1 MKRLAK
7 LELNKQLL
15 AVFFAAVLLLS
26 VGHFAVYSYLLNTMQ
41 REEDALNRERMDG
54 AIIELSTVFDDAQAG
69 YVEVL
74 NMEQIKTYDGGA
86 PDMYTLSQVQQN
98 AARSLA
104 RVDYIYSWFVM
115 LEGSD
120 YLITKNGVVS
130 PKTYFS
136 DLCISDV
143 YDNAFWQNR
152 FRDTAGK
159 HFFPAQS
166 YAVRENNGKDTQLEL
181 MPLAISP
188 SWQGDVM
195 VVLFL
200 DMQAM
205 CRETDAFLENGVYF
219 FEDDGSILY
228 TTDTEPALSALPEGD
243 TVTDPQQ
250 NRHRVLSQ
258 SVRNGPYCVKLLSES
273 EATALLRNNVVLC
286 LGIAL
291 GAIVLVLIFIPRSVK
306 NMLAPV
312 DRMVSLVR
320 QHSQPPEDG
329 NLHGISQELEQILK
343 NREQQAADLAQRDA
357 ALSEYFLHSRLK
369 NVYVDV
375 HQRQEQQDADIYI
388 LYIQVQYQ
396 EKSKGFFSM
405 SRAELENCIQEMM
418 SVSLKSLFD
427 TTMIFQLEPG
437 RFAARVTLPAGSKQI
452 RQAMEKFMKRLEQE
466 QEFACFV
473 VVRSQVLSQEDDLAV
488 VYNQVQESARRAKV
502 CDRSQLL
509 TLPLPEKEQL
519 DYVYPPEEEQQIDA
533 LIRAG
538 QLQQAANLAEQIL
551 RLNLRKGIS
560 HSQMEIL
567 CVALVNTAVY
577 AITELVP
584 SAEKIAAASGV
595 YNTLTQ
601 KCEASREY
609 IQTVSDFILSF
620 GEEEARNAAEPDQL
634 LGRIR
639 QYLKENYYREF
650 SSEEMASALWV
661 SRSYLS
667 SYYKSK
673 TGMNLSDSI
682 QMFRI
687 QKAVELLKDPNI
699 KIGDIGPMV
708 GIPSSNTFLR
718 QFRKYTGMTPKE
730 YRQNH
735 PE

>member
-26 VGHFAVYSYLLNTMQ
+26 AGHFFVYSYLLNTMQ
-41 REEDALNRERMDG
+41 REENALNRERMDG
-54 AIIELSTVFDDAQAG
+54 AIAELGTTFDDTQAG

-74 NMEQIKTYDGGA
+74 NMEQIKTYDEGA
-86 PDMYTLSQVQQN
+86 PEQYTLSQIQQN
-98 AARSLA
+98 ASKSLSGI
-104 RVDYIYSWFVM
+104 DYIYSWFIM
-115 LEGSD
+115 LEGSE
-120 YLITKNGVVS
+120 YLVTKNGVVT
-130 PKTYFS
+130 PQTFFS
-136 DLCISDV
+136 SLCVSDN
-143 YDNAFWQNR
+143 YNNAFWQAR
-152 FRDTAGK
+152 FQDTAGK
-159 HFFPAQS
+159 QFFPAQT
-166 YAVRENNGKDTQLEL
+166 YRGKENNGRDVSAEL
-181 MPLAISP
+181 MPLAVKPGWRSE
-188 SWQGDVM
+188 VM
-195 VVLFL
+195 VVLLL
-200 DMQAM
+200 DMQTM
-205 CRETDAFLENGVYF
+205 CRETDAYLENGVYF
-219 FEDDGSILY
+219 FDDKGSLLY
-228 TTDTEPALSALPEGD
+228 TTDEKPALFVQPEGD
-243 TVTDPQQ
+243 VVTDPQQ

-258 SVRNGPYCVKLLSES
+258 GVRNGPYCVKLLSES
-273 EATALLRNNVVLC
+273 EATALLGNNLLLC

-312 DRMVSLVR
+312 DRMVNLVR
-320 QHSQPPEDG
+320 QHSQPQEEG

-369 NVYVDV
+369 NVYVDME
-375 HQRQEQQDADIYI
+375 QRQEQQDADVYI

-396 EKSKGFFSM
+396 EKSKGCFNI

-418 SVSLKSLFD
+418 SITLKSLFD

-437 RFAARVTLPAGSKQI
+437 RFAARVTLPADSKQI

-466 QEFACFV
+466 QEFACFI
-473 VVRSQVLSQEDDLAV
+473 VVRSQVLRQDDDLAA

-502 CDRSQLL
+502 CEQSQLL

-519 DYVYPPEEEQQIDA
+519 DYVFPSEEDQQLDA

-538 QLQQAANLAEQIL
+538 QLQQAVNLAEQIL

-601 KCEASREY
+601 KCATAREY
-609 IQTVSDFILSF
+609 IETVSNFILSINQA
-620 GEEEARNAAEPDQL
+620 GTSDPEETDQL